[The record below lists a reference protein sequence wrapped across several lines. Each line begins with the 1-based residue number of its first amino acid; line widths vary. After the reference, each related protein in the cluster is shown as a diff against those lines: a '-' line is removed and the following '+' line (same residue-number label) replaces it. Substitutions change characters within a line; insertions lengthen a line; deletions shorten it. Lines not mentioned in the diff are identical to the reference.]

1 MIVNK
6 LVQKVEQLN
15 KVREINSTEVG
26 ILLLTYTEQKKK
38 VTIVECDNSWRQK
51 TSKSYGIPSKVEV
64 ISNTLFD
71 NKDSF
76 LMCLINDKED
86 KLYIQSLIYGNI
98 IVIFS

>member
-51 TSKSYGIPSKVEV
+51 TSKSYGISSKIKT

-86 KLYIQSLIYGNI
+86 KLYIQSLVYGNI